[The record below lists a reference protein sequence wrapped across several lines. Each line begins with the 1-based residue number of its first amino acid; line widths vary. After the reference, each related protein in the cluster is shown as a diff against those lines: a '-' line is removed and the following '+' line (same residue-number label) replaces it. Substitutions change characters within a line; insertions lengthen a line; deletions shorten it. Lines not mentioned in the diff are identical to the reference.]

1 MGTRH
6 ELASEMIHNISAG
19 ATLVCIESYEWQRV
33 EAVVVQVSNQLERR
47 CLKWTGERDLRVF
60 DGKRFTDE
68 DPLVSS
74 RSTWELPRI
83 IRWFRDE
90 LDEPA
95 VLHIEDYHSHFSQEQ
110 ANGPDSPHP
119 TFMEGHSMWMWRE
132 CARIPTSHE
141 KTIII
146 SGTQME
152 PFRDLAKE
160 VFHCRLKLPDID
172 DLTTVHNEVRKSMKA
187 DEESMPKEIKVI
199 EAARGMTVM
208 EARHAYATAFIEH
221 DRNLTEEAIPS
232 IIRHKRSIL
241 RASGG
246 MLDYLEPDKKK
257 EDIGGLD
264 NLIDWLELRASA
276 LTPEAREYGLEAPK
290 GVLLLGVP
298 GCGKSLTAQVIAS
311 MWRYPLVRFDLSRVF
326 GSLVGESES
335 KMQAALDLSEAVAP
349 CILWI
354 DEIEKGMA
362 GAGSSGNL
370 DSGVTARVFGKFLT
384 WMQEKTAP
392 VFVVATSNRVQN
404 LPAEAL
410 RKGRFDEIFFVDLP
424 DTEIRCK
431 VLEIHLRRLAS
442 DHHVKDVPRL
452 ADMAQLF
459 SGAELEQAVKDAK
472 FRAFEDGARPIRDSD
487 LIEVIG
493 STYPLAI
500 TMREDIGKLRAF
512 AADRAQPADGISV
525 KRNTE
530 DIPKREDEENP
541 YME

>member
-1 MGTRH
+1 
-6 ELASEMIHNISAG
+6 
-19 ATLVCIESYEWQRV
+19 
-33 EAVVVQVSNQLERR
+33 
-47 CLKWTGERDLRVF
+47 
-60 DGKRFTDE
+60 
-68 DPLVSS
+68 
-74 RSTWELPRI
+74 
-83 IRWFRDE
+83 
-90 LDEPA
+90 
-95 VLHIEDYHSHFSQEQ
+95 
-110 ANGPDSPHP
+110 
-119 TFMEGHSMWMWRE
+119 
-132 CARIPTSHE
+132 
-141 KTIII
+141 
-146 SGTQME
+146 
-152 PFRDLAKE
+152 
-160 VFHCRLKLPDID
+160 
-172 DLTTVHNEVRKSMKA
+172 
-187 DEESMPKEIKVI
+187 
-199 EAARGMTVM
+199 MTVM